1 NTKVFIFVESRKGN
15 FFPRLFLMEESM
27 VTLIETVYNF
37 LWGDL
42 FYLPLPGGGTLP
54 LSILVILL
62 IPTGIYFTIR
72 TKVLP
77 VRLFKDMVAA
87 VIGRKDE
94 KNSALSVLQTL
105 IVSTATRVGMG
116 NLVGVVA
123 AISAGGAGAVF
134 WM

>member
-1 NTKVFIFVESRKGN
+1 MTRI
-15 FFPRLFLMEESM
+15 
-27 VTLIETVYNF
+27 IETVYNF

-42 FYLPLPGGGTLP
+42 FFLPLPGGGTLP

-77 VRLFKDMVAA
+77 VRLFKDMVGA
-87 VIGRKDE
+87 VLGKKDE

-105 IVSTATRVGMG
+105 IVSTATRV
-116 NLVGVVA
+116 A
-123 AISAGGAGAVF
+123 WEIWWA
-134 WM
+134 W